1 MENSGLCHSWIKP
14 AVRCAGVRPFKRR
27 RADLRVDQ
35 DRGGDRSGAAL
46 KRLPAGGSLVCYR
59 VAYRRSRAVYSSIP
73 AITELLNTF
82 TRASAVSGT
91 PLTVA
96 G

>member
-1 MENSGLCHSWIKP
+1 VLVFGHSKDGGQIFGSIKTGEET
-14 AVRCAGVRPFKRR
+14 AV
-27 RADLRVDQ
+27 
-35 DRGGDRSGAAL
+35 